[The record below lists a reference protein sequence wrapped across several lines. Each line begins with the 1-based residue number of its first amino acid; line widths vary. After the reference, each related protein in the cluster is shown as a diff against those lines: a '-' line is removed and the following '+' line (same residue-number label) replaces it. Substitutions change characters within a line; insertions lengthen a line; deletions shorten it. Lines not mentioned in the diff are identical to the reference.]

1 MVEPKR
7 PDVVLMDIRLPGMDG
22 IEATRRITASA
33 EAPKVLVLTSYDLDD
48 HVVRALR
55 AGATGFLL
63 KDEDPQTL
71 AAAAHTAARGDMPIA
86 ARVAHRMADEFLQRR
101 AGGTDPPSSTS
112 CRTGNATSC
121 SKSRAGAH
129 QRGDRWPAVDGGWS
143 PRPLVSSE
151 ERQCRPRS
159 RPVRR
164 TPSGVQ
170 REVRGR
176 CWP

>member
-1 MVEPKR
+1 VVEPKR

-101 AGGTDPPSSTS
+101 AGGTDPAVLDLLS
-112 CRTGNATSC
+112 
-121 SKSRAGAH
+121 
-129 QRGDRWPAVDGGWS
+129 DR
-143 PRPLVSSE
+143 
-151 ERQCRPRS
+151 ERD
-159 RPVRR
+159 VML
-164 TPSGVQ
+164 
-170 REVRGR
+170 
-176 CWP
+176 